1 MKHHGFQF
9 KINHGGFITIKNKTK
24 NMKKVLLSII
34 FVGVAALAN
43 AQKSEV
49 VEAKKSWDLF
59 QTGIGG
65 TKALDKTLL
74 TLANGLKHT
83 DLAIAN
89 EKSKIMP
96 DAWSYRALF
105 ASAIA
110 ITDSVNI
117 ENAVAHQKI
126 AEEAITKGLPLDTKG
141 TEKENFAMAKINIRN
156 AINGRAVRA
165 YNKKDYATA
174 NKLFNEII
182 VLNPSDTAMYI
193 NAGVTAKLI
202 GNYPEAIK
210 NFRKVISFN
219 VPEAK
224 SFYQESINLALSNLK
239 DTTLTLELTKA
250 ALEKFPDD
258 PAFVSTE
265 TDIYITKGD
274 IAKSQELLKKLIAKD
289 PNKAVYHYL
298 YGDTYY
304 KQAFALQ
311 DIRAKI
317 DTKKKKEFDEIT
329 AKMVALIDQ
338 SIPYYKKALEIDP
351 KFASALETLS
361 KIYGFKGDTKS
372 YDEYNNRLKALEAN
386 PAKPAN

>member
-1 MKHHGFQF
+1 
-9 KINHGGFITIKNKTK
+9 
-24 NMKKVLLSII
+24 MKKLLLSIV
-34 FVGVAALAN
+34 FVGTAVLAN

-49 VEAKKSWDLF
+49 TEAKKSWDLF
-59 QTGIGG
+59 SAGITGAK
-65 TKALDKTLL
+65 TLDKTLL
-74 TLANGLKHT
+74 SLTNGLKHT

-89 EKSKIMP
+89 EKSKTMP
-96 DAWSYRALF
+96 EAWSYRALF

-110 ITDSVNI
+110 ITDTVNT
-117 ENAVAHQKI
+117 ENAVANQKI
-126 AEEAITKGLPLDTKG
+126 AEEAIQKGTALDTKG
-141 TEKENFAMAKINIRN
+141 TEKENFATAKINIRN

-174 NKLFNEII
+174 NRLFNEI
-182 VLNPSDTAMYI
+182 VVQNPTDTAMYI
-193 NAGVTAKLI
+193 NVGVTDKLL
-202 GNYPEAIK
+202 GNYQDAIK

-224 SFYQESINLALSNLK
+224 GFYQESINMALTNLK

-258 PAFVSTE
+258 PTFVGIE

-274 IAKSQELLKKLIAKD
+274 IVKSQELLKKLIAKD
-289 PNKAVYHYL
+289 PNKAVYQYL

-311 DIRAKI
+311 EVRAKL
-317 DTKKKKEFDEIT
+317 DSKKKKEFDDLT
-329 AKMVALIDQ
+329 AKMTALIDQ

-351 KFASALETLS
+351 KFVSALETLS
-361 KIYGFKGDTKS
+361 QIYAFKGDTKN
-372 YDEYNNRLKALEAN
+372 YEEYKNRLKATQGN
-386 PAKPAN
+386 